1 MIAKIDA
8 EFNRFRLTSP
18 QTFAASS
25 DAARMAY
32 NQEGNEIISTSL
44 PTSPWWS

>member
-1 MIAKIDA
+1 VIAKIDA

-18 QTFAASS
+18 QTLAASS

-32 NQEGNEIISTSL
+32 NQEDTIIS
-44 PTSPWWS
+44 TSPWWS